1 MKLFIVIIDIMNNL
15 IDENISLKNAQELI
29 NLKDKYENIRYYY
42 IDDTKY
48 HIGRQSIDC
57 LEWIDNFLHEYNFN
71 KTFVSLETY
80 DIYNEIM
87 ITLKEITIKYFQIKD
102 TIYYENKEYLY
113 NPSEFFDELIRNRHN
128 LWFKNKDEA
137 EKLLLAFEYM
147 IYTIVN
153 YLDELDFDIRQL
165 VGANNNIENDDM
177 IYDRTYNG

>member
-1 MKLFIVIIDIMNNL
+1 MNNL
-15 IDENISLKNAQELI
+15 IDETVSLKNTQELM

-48 HIGRQSIDC
+48 HIGRQSIHC

-71 KTFVSLETY
+71 KTFVSLETC

-102 TIYYENKEYLY
+102 SIYYENKQYLY
-113 NPSEFFDELIRNRHN
+113 NPNEFFDEVIKNRHN

-137 EKLLLAFEYM
+137 EKLLFAFEYM

-165 VGANNNIENDDM
+165 VGANNNIENDDI
-177 IYDRTYNG
+177 IYDATYEG

>member
-1 MKLFIVIIDIMNNL
+1 
-15 IDENISLKNAQELI
+15 LI